1 MPNTGM
7 RIAVIG
13 AGVAGMASAC
23 ELALQ
28 GHQVTVYDR
37 HDGVAEAASFA
48 HANLLT
54 PGLVTPAAA
63 PGLRR
68 WLWRGLRHH
77 NAALRW
83 HPLQSSDAYRWLWRW
98 WRASRRG
105 HVDDVRAMT
114 ELALLSARRQEAIGQ
129 TLSVETERSAG
140 VLVLLRHASELA
152 PTHRH
157 AQMLRD
163 MGWSARELSPEQ
175 CREVEPHLGAGTLA
189 GGLHLP
195 DDAVGNCRLWI
206 QRLRDAL
213 VRERGLQLQL
223 GTEVRAIRSAESGRG
238 IALHLTPR
246 PGSRQ
251 HRDVDGQ
258 HSGRIDRHDAVVL
271 CGGADTGLLAE
282 VGVRI
287 PLMPVWGQSLT
298 LRLRPDSLALQSAVI
313 DARAGVTLTRLGE
326 RLRVTGGYTL
336 GPRGANTSEAALR
349 PLYGALDR
357 WFGHATERASPLIWQ
372 GARPML
378 PDGPPIIGAAPMTGV
393 WLNVGHGAHGWT
405 LACGGARLLAEQIA
419 GATPS
424 LDPVPFALARWQT

>member
-1 MPNTGM
+1 M
-7 RIAVIG
+7 RVAVIG

-23 ELALQ
+23 ELSLQ
-28 GHQVTVYDR
+28 GHEVTVYDR
-37 HDGVAEAASFA
+37 HDGVAEASSFA

-77 NAALRW
+77 DAALRW
-83 HPLQSSDAYRWLWRW
+83 HPLQSADAYRWLWRW

-105 HVDDVRAMT
+105 HAEDVRAMT
-114 ELALLSARRQEAIGQ
+114 ELALLSTRRLEDLGR
-129 TLSVETERSAG
+129 TLSIETERSAG
-140 VLVLLRHASELA
+140 VLVLLRHARELA

-157 AQMLRD
+157 AQMLREL
-163 MGWSARELSPEQ
+163 GWAARELSPAQ
-175 CREVEPHLGAGTLA
+175 CREVEPHLGDATLA

-195 DDAVGNCRLWI
+195 DDAVGNCRLWV
-206 QRLRDAL
+206 QRLRDVL
-213 VRERGLQLQL
+213 VRERGVQLRL
-223 GTEVRAIRSAESGRG
+223 GTEVRTIRLADKRRG
-238 IALHLTPR
+238 IELTLQQR
-246 PGSRQ
+246 PGSRTLKGPG
-251 HRDVDGQ
+251 HEGVERVE
-258 HSGRIDRHDAVVL
+258 RVDRHDALVL
-271 CGGADTGLLAE
+271 CGGADTGLLAD
-282 VGVRI
+282 VGVKI

-336 GPRGANTSEAALR
+336 GSRGAVASEAALR

-357 WFGHATERASPLIWQ
+357 WFGHATERSSPLIWQ

-378 PDGPPIIGAAPMTGV
+378 PDGPPIIGAAPMSGV
-393 WLNVGHGAHGWT
+393 WLNIGHGAHGWT
-405 LACGGARLLAEQIA
+405 LASGSARLLADQMS
-419 GATPS
+419 GATPPV
-424 LDPVPFALARWQT
+424 DPVPFALARWQA

>member
-1 MPNTGM
+1 M
-7 RIAVIG
+7 RVAVIG

-23 ELALQ
+23 ELAHL
-28 GHQVTVYDR
+28 GHEITVYDR
-37 HDGVAEAASFA
+37 HDGVAEASSFA

-54 PGLVTPAAA
+54 PGLVSPAAA

-77 NAALRW
+77 SAALRW
-83 HPLQSSDAYRWLWRW
+83 HPLQSPAAYRWLWRW

-105 HVDDVRAMT
+105 HGDDVRAMT
-114 ELALLSARRQEAIGQ
+114 ELALLSMRRLDRISREYAIAH
-129 TLSVETERSAG
+129 ERSAG

-157 AQMLRD
+157 AQMLREL
-163 MGWSARELSPEQ
+163 GWSARELSPAE
-175 CREVEPHLGAGTLA
+175 CREVEPHLGDSALA
-189 GGLHLP
+189 GGLLLP
-195 DDAVGNCRLWI
+195 LDAVGNCRLWI
-206 QRLRDAL
+206 QRLRDGL
-213 VRERGLQLQL
+213 VRERGVQLRL
-223 GTEVRAIRSAESGRG
+223 GTEVRAIRPAREGSGVD
-238 IALHLTPR
+238 LTLAAR
-246 PGSRQ
+246 PGSR
-251 HRDVDGQ
+251 VGLAGAGQ
-258 HSGRIDRHDAVVL
+258 GAHHDAVVL
-271 CGGADTGLLAE
+271 CGGADTGLLRG

-298 LRLRPDSLALQSAVI
+298 LRLRPDSLALQSGVI

-336 GPRGANTSEAALR
+336 GPRGEVASDEALR

-378 PDGPPIIGAAPMTGV
+378 PDGPPIIGPAPMPGV

-405 LACGGARLLAEQIA
+405 LACGSARLLAEQIS
-419 GATPS
+419 GQRPS
-424 LDPVPFALARWQT
+424 VDTVPFALSRWQA

>member
-1 MPNTGM
+1 M

-23 ELALQ
+23 ELSEQ
-28 GHQVTVYDR
+28 GHDVTVYDR
-37 HDGVAEAASFA
+37 HDGVAEASSFA

-54 PGLVTPAAA
+54 PGLVSPAAA

-77 NAALRW
+77 SAALRW
-83 HPLQSSDAYRWLWRW
+83 HPLQSPATYRWLWRW

-105 HVDDVRAMT
+105 HGDDVRAMT
-114 ELALLSARRQEAIGQ
+114 ELALLSMRRLDSISRNFSIAH
-129 TLSVETERSAG
+129 ERSAG

-157 AQMLRD
+157 AQMLREL
-163 MGWSARELSPEQ
+163 GWSARELSPEE
-175 CREVEPHLGAGTLA
+175 CREVEPHLGHSTLA
-189 GGLHLP
+189 GGLQLP
-195 DDAVGNCRLWI
+195 LDAVSNCRLWV

-213 VRERGLQLQL
+213 VRERGVQLRL
-223 GTEVRAIRSAESGRG
+223 GTEVRAIRPAHTGQG
-238 IALHLTPR
+238 VDLTLAAR
-246 PGSRQ
+246 PGSRVGPGGAEQ
-251 HRDVDGQ
+251 GMH
-258 HSGRIDRHDAVVL
+258 HDAVVL
-271 CGGADTGLLAE
+271 CAGADTGLLQG

-298 LRLRPDSLALQSAVI
+298 LRLRPDSLALQSGVI

-336 GPRGANTSEAALR
+336 GPRGARASEDALR

-378 PDGPPIIGAAPMTGV
+378 PDGPPIIGPAPMPGV

-405 LACGGARLLAEQIA
+405 LACGSAKLLAEQIS
-419 GATPS
+419 GQNPS
-424 LDPVPFALARWQT
+424 VDPVPFALSRWQA

>member
-1 MPNTGM
+1 M
-7 RIAVIG
+7 RVAVIG

-28 GHQVTVYDR
+28 GHEVTVYDR

-54 PGLVTPAAA
+54 PGLVSPAAA

-77 NAALRW
+77 TAALRW
-83 HPLQSSDAYRWLWRW
+83 HPLQSSEAYRWLWRW

-105 HVDDVRAMT
+105 HGEDVRAMT
-114 ELALLSARRQEAIGQ
+114 ELALLSTKRLDELSRQLG
-129 TLSVETERSAG
+129 LETERSAG

-157 AQMLRD
+157 AQMLREL
-163 MGWSARELSPEQ
+163 GWTARELSPEQ
-175 CREVEPHLGAGTLA
+175 CREVEPHLGPGALA
-189 GGLHLP
+189 GGLLLP

-206 QRLRDAL
+206 QRLRDVL
-213 VRERGLQLQL
+213 VRDHGVQMQL
-223 GTEVRAIRSAESGRG
+223 GTEVRAIAPQGPASGVE
-238 IALHLTPR
+238 LTVAAR
-246 PGSRQ
+246 PGSRVQ
-251 HRDVDGQ
+251 KDLEGAREPRRV
-258 HSGRIDRHDAVVL
+258 RHDAVVL

-282 VGVRI
+282 VGADI
-287 PLMPVWGQSLT
+287 PLMAVWGQSLT

-326 RLRVTGGYTL
+326 RVRVTGGYTL
-336 GPRGANTSEAALR
+336 GPRGASVSEDALR

-357 WFGHATERASPLIWQ
+357 WFGHATERGSPLIWQ

-378 PDGPPIIGAAPMTGV
+378 PDGPPVIGAAPMPGV

-405 LACGGARLLAEQIA
+405 LACGGARLLAQQISGQSA
-419 GATPS
+419 S
-424 LDPVPFALARWQT
+424 VDPVPFALSRWQR